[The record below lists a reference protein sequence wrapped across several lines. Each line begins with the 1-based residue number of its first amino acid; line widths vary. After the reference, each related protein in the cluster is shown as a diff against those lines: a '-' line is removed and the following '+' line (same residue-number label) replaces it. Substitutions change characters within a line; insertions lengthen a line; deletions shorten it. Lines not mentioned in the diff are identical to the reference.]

1 MRVDARDVLD
11 PDAETRRPFR
21 ARVLGH
27 FKPTG
32 PNAWDDYVFV
42 SSSEGEELEVSPGL
56 PVQLERRGPQLRL
69 RREGRVLRLEWL
81 PDAAELSAFSEEDSP
96 SARRRRFVEPCLAS
110 FREAEG
116 RGAAAVI
123 AVKLGS
129 GRAGEG
135 SGED

>member
-32 PNAWDDYVFV
+32 PNAWDDYVFA
-42 SSSEGEELEVSPGL
+42 STREGEELEVLPGL
-56 PVQLERRGPQLRL
+56 PVQLERRGAQLRL
-69 RREGRVLRLEWL
+69 RRGGRVLRLEWI
-81 PDAAELSAFSEEDSP
+81 PDEAELAALAEADSP
-96 SARRRRFVEPCLAS
+96 SARRQRFVEGYLVS
-110 FREAEG
+110 FREAAG
-116 RGAAAVI
+116 QGAAAVI
-123 AVKLGS
+123 AAKLGA
-129 GRAGEG
+129 GRAGDG

>member
-42 SSSEGEELEVSPGL
+42 STAGGEELEVLPGL
-56 PVQLERRGPQLRL
+56 PVQLEHRGPQLRL
-69 RREGRVLRLEWL
+69 RRQGRVLRLEWL
-81 PDAAELSAFSEEDSP
+81 PDAADLAALAEDDSP
-96 SARRRRFVEPCLAS
+96 ASRRRRFVAEHLS
-110 FREAEG
+110 TFREAAG

-123 AVKLGS
+123 AAKLGS
-129 GRAGEG
+129 GQGGEG
-135 SGED
+135 PADG